1 MINGLDIYYSKN
13 IGKGLRSVSKTAS
26 GLKPISK
33 KTASGLKPISK
44 KTASG
49 LKPIS
54 KKTASGLKPI
64 SKGGTYKKYGRGL
77 KILQ

>member
-13 IGKGLRSVSKTAS
+13 IGR
-26 GLKPISK
+26 GLKPISN
-33 KTASGLKPISK
+33 
-44 KTASG
+44 
-49 LKPIS
+49 

-64 SKGGTYKKYGRGL
+64 SKGGSCKKVGSGL

>member
-13 IGKGLRSVSKTAS
+13 IGR
-26 GLKPISK
+26 GLKPV
-33 KTASGLKPISK
+33 T

-64 SKGGTYKKYGRGL
+64 SKGKGCKKVHGIRIKNFTINL
-77 KILQ
+77 IFINNI

>member
-13 IGKGLRSVSKTAS
+13 VGRGLKPVSKTAS

-44 KTASG
+44 GGSC
-49 LKPIS
+49 
-54 KKTASGLKPI
+54 KKVGS
-64 SKGGTYKKYGRGL
+64 GL

>member
-1 MINGLDIYYSKN
+1 MINGLDIYYSK
-13 IGKGLRSVSKTAS
+13 KVSGS
-26 GLKPISK
+26 GLKPISQK
-33 KTASGLKPISK
+33 AN
-44 KTASG
+44 G

-64 SKGGTYKKYGRGL
+64 SKGGSCKKVGSGL